1 MNIKPLLDF
10 IAEHESES
18 TARRLKISAYDVV
31 WGGIRKQ
38 HRPPKSLR
46 TMTVAEVLAW
56 QDGIDPL
63 YQSEASGRYQIME
76 DTLRVAHV
84 AAGVRLTDLYDEKTQ
99 DRLAVHLMRGR
110 GLDLYLNG
118 AITAEHFANQLA
130 REWASLPVVSGK
142 KKGRSFYD
150 GDGLNKSLVD
160 VEPFLAAVRAV
171 KQVTTTTANEA
182 GPEKPQAAP
191 QSTTPKP
198 AKPTLW
204 QMIVQLFREN

>member
-1 MNIKPLLDF
+1 MQVKPLLDF
-10 IAEHESES
+10 IADHESES
-18 TARRLKISAYDVV
+18 AAARLKISAYDVV
-31 WGGIRKQ
+31 WGGIKAK

-56 QDGIDPL
+56 QDSIDPL
-63 YQSEASGRYQIME
+63 YRSEAAGRYQIME
-76 DTLRVAHV
+76 DTLRVAAP
-84 AAGVRLTDLYDEKTQ
+84 AAGVKPTERFDEKTQ

-130 REWASLPVVSGK
+130 REWASLPVVTGK

-160 VEPFLAAVRAV
+160 VGPFLAAVRSV
-171 KQVTTTTANEA
+171 KADTTPAAN
-182 GPEKPQAAP
+182 AARPKAAPTVP
-191 QSTTPKP
+191 QSTTP
-198 AKPTLW
+198 AKPSLW
-204 QMIVQLFREN
+204 ATILNLFLRRA